1 MPQIYKIYMN
11 ESALILTHFNE
22 ISSNSTQILDIQDF
36 DIEKLFQQIV
46 ENNLQ
51 QTYIL
56 RTDDPKATFK
66 EIKKAVK
73 VINAAGGLV
82 KNANSDYLFIKRL
95 GKWDL
100 PKGKVEDGEKM
111 KEAAVREV
119 AEECSIEID
128 SLGKKIESTYHIYI
142 LKGEF
147 ILKKTNWY
155 KMKVNSVPELIPQ
168 TEENITEAR
177 WVSIKDLH
185 IIRVN
190 TYPLIK
196 ALIADLN

>member
-1 MPQIYKIYMN
+1 MN

-22 ISSNSTQILDIQDF
+22 ILPIPTQNIDIQDF
-36 DIEKLFQQIV
+36 DIKKLFQQIV
-46 ENNLQ
+46 ENNLE

-56 RTDDPKATFK
+56 QTNDPKATLK
-66 EIKKAVK
+66 EIKNAVR

-100 PKGKVEDGEKM
+100 PKGKVEEGERM
-111 KEAAVREV
+111 REAAVREV

-128 SLGKKIESTYHIYI
+128 FLGKKIESTYHVYV

-155 KMKVNSVPELIPQ
+155 KMKVNSVPNLIPQ
-168 TEENITEAR
+168 AEENISDAK
-177 WVSIKDLH
+177 WFSAKDLH
-185 IIRVN
+185 IIREN
-190 TYPLIK
+190 TYPMIK
-196 ALIADLN
+196 ALIADLD